1 MEETRK
7 PVVNLGRQTLD
18 YWTRGS
24 LYESRDIAFGRL
36 LGLKDLGIGYSEVP
50 PGKSGCPF
58 HSHHVEEELFVILE
72 GTGTY
77 RFGETRHPVGPGDVL
92 GAPAG
97 GAETAHHLINTGEV
111 PLKYLSISTM
121 AATEICEYPDSGK
134 FLAKTRKETG
144 GPVEFRYTGRT
155 ESAVD
160 YWEDE
165 PGADEA

>member
-1 MEETRK
+1 MTEERR
-7 PVVNLGRQTLD
+7 PVINPKALELD
-18 YWTRGS
+18 HWTKGEFF
-24 LYESRDIAFGRL
+24 ESRDVSFGQM
-36 LGLKDLGIGYSEVP
+36 LGLKDLGIGYGELP

-58 HSHHVEEELFVILE
+58 HNHHVEEELFVILE

-77 RFGETRHPVGPGDVL
+77 RFGAARCEVGPGDVL

-97 GAETAHHLINTGEV
+97 GPETAHHLINTGTV

-134 FLAKTRKETG
+134 FLAKTRPETG
-144 GPVEFRYTGRT
+144 GPSSFRFVGRT

-160 YWEDE
+160 YWEGE
-165 PGADEA
+165 PGA